1 MVLAAAVV
9 ERAMKMQE
17 AILRALSGALT
28 WRQAAETVQVV
39 MTALADVLRTSGP
52 PLALYTDRAGW
63 PSTRRR
69 SAARSIAMTSRSQPR
84 RL

>member
-1 MVLAAAVV
+1 MVLAAVVV

-17 AILRALSGALT
+17 IILRALSGVLT
-28 WRQAAETVQVV
+28 WLQAAETAQAV
-39 MTALADVLRTSGP
+39 MTALADVVRTSGP

-69 SAARSIAMTSRSQPR
+69 SAARSIAITSRNRPR